1 MRCIRWA
8 LLALSG
14 WTGLASADDG
24 AGLDPTMIPSL
35 IYSAGRSDTT
45 RSNNGSGVGSGYFL
59 DVNYARTFVNMG
71 VDYKNFTQE
80 HAANAYV
87 GIGFANLL
95 ELQVGDGT
103 RGPVQR
109 LRHDFNLTQ
118 IYDFMTGNHRSPYS
132 LTLDN
137 RLTFT
142 FAIERY
148 STHSELDNASI
159 GFGLLY

>member
-1 MRCIRWA
+1 MKAIRWA
-8 LLALSG
+8 WVLLSVG
-14 WTGLASADDG
+14 STLAMAEDD
-24 AGLDPTMIPSL
+24 AGLDPTMIPSI

-45 RSNNGSGVGSGYFL
+45 RSGSGVGSGYFL

-95 ELQVGDGT
+95 ELQAGDGS

-137 RLTFT
+137 RITFT
-142 FAIERY
+142 FALERY